1 MKNSEL
7 LKDLDRIEGYLNGI
21 DPVEYSDNLTETHL
35 LTDEIDECCEKID
48 IFVDSLLEIF

>member
-7 LKDLDRIEGYLNGI
+7 LKELDRIENYLNEI
-21 DPVEYSDNLTETHL
+21 DTVDYADNLTETHL
-35 LTDEIDECCEKID
+35 LTDKIANCCETID

>member
-7 LKDLDRIEGYLNGI
+7 LKELDRIEGYLNGI

-35 LTDEIDECCEKID
+35 LTDKIDECCEKID

>member
-1 MKNSEL
+1 MRNSKL
-7 LKDLDRIEGYLNGI
+7 LKELDRIEGYLNGI

-35 LTDEIDECCEKID
+35 LTDKIDECCEKID